1 MWTQVLL
8 YLDPYLK
15 TKEQQQKPIPIPII
29 ETGSTTAGFITK
41 PKRKSIIGSVPLFK
55 TQSKSESN
63 VSPTH
68 SKYIHNV
75 LTRKVSHDPTFGVY
89 QGDTNGSFK
98 IGRSSFKRVCRWQ
111 EIQGD
116 TRPVGITNPIT
127 T

>member
-1 MWTQVLL
+1 MLENVANPVL
-8 YLDPYLK
+8 
-15 TKEQQQKPIPIPII
+15 
-29 ETGSTTAGFITK
+29 
-41 PKRKSIIGSVPLFK
+41 KRCPNRKRTIGSGHLL
-55 TQSKSESN
+55 TSETESETDT
-63 VSPTH
+63 SPTH
-68 SKYIHNV
+68 SKYINSA
-75 LTRKVSHDPTFGVY
+75 LIRKVSHDPTFGVY